1 MSIIAFYNLKGGV
14 GKTASAVNL
23 AYLYSQSGQRTLL
36 WDLDPQGASSWY
48 LDYDTEKKFNSKKLI
63 GGKLVLKNLVKKTR
77 YKKLHLIPAKVSNR
91 NFDTLINQQTSSD
104 QLLYDLVYPFT
115 EHYPV
120 IILDC
125 PPSLSYL
132 TENIFYAADLLA
144 MPMLPTW
151 LSLRTYEQVNHFLKK
166 KGYSRKKLMP
176 FFSMV
181 DRRKKLHSGWLIKQ
195 PEEIKQMFNSYI
207 PYASIVEK
215 MGAYRAPVQEYASVT
230 PVAASYRALWK
241 EMENF
246 LAKDY

>member
-23 AYLYSQSGQRTLL
+23 AHLSSLSGQRTLL

-48 LDYDTEKKFNSKKLI
+48 LDFDTEKKFNSKKLI
-63 GGKLVLKNLVKKTR
+63 GGKLILKDLVKNTP
-77 YKKLHLIPAKVSNR
+77 YKKLHLIPAKASSR
-91 NFDTLINQQTSSD
+91 NFDVLINQQTSND
-104 QLLYDLVYPFT
+104 KLLYELIYPFT
-115 EHYPV
+115 ERYPV

-132 TENIFYAADLLA
+132 TENIFYAADLLV

-151 LSLRTYEQVNHFLKK
+151 LSLRTYEQVRHFLKK
-166 KGYSRKKLMP
+166 NAYSRKKLMP

-181 DRRKKLHSGWLIKQ
+181 DRRKKLHSDWLLNQ
-195 PEEIKQMFNSYI
+195 PEEIKRMFMSYI

-215 MGAYRAPVQEYASVT
+215 MGAYRSPIQVFAPTT

-241 EMENF
+241 EIENY
-246 LAKDY
+246 LAKEY